1 MTPTLAEVK
10 EGDVAYV
17 LISKAEYN
25 GAIRSMATID
35 ILSDILDRAPESEI
49 PKMMRI
55 VLGKAEITKGGK
67 K

>member
-1 MTPTLAEVK
+1 MTLAEVK

-17 LISKAEYN
+17 LISKTEYN

-55 VLGKAEITKGGK
+55 VLGKSEKGGK